1 MKMKFIQ
8 NKKADV
14 PVMILVL
21 GVVAICALAIVSFI
35 GVELEA
41 TRDPLGVELV
51 EEIYSDVEKFYFYK
65 NLEFTNQESVDMVNQ
80 DVTHIVSEEDK
91 LILDGNQLIIER
103 RIIERSNDVVSV
115 KYIKNLE

>member
-1 MKMKFIQ
+1 MNPTAKGEIT
-8 NKKADV
+8 KKNV
-14 PVMILVL
+14 NHQTIW
-21 GVVAICALAIVSFI
+21 S
-35 GVELEA
+35 
-41 TRDPLGVELV
+41 
-51 EEIYSDVEKFYFYK
+51 K
-65 NLEFTNQESVDMVNQ
+65 SVDMVNQ